1 MLTFLTVF
9 VDIPEPSSSS
19 TRSSFNQANRE
30 VNSSDLNFDSSLEDP
45 NLDFDS
51 SDWFDSDLEAE
62 GSNYD
67 EELDEEVQLEQVAM
81 EDGTNEGFD
90 NNVFHNSKF

>member
-1 MLTFLTVF
+1 MSFFEGGTCSRGVRG
-9 VDIPEPSSSS
+9 
-19 TRSSFNQANRE
+19 RSE
-30 VNSSDLNFDSSLEDP
+30 ESSLVSIDTVRAQPETCTTQSRTSGDASPDP
-45 NLDFDS
+45 TTPP
-51 SDWFDSDLEAE
+51 EVE